1 MTKALQACAS
11 RLWRERKRKLGKL
24 GMEADRLLA
33 SCEGQEQTF
42 LRYVLSTLPLSDLGD
57 YSLRHFQAVV
67 RHALQ
72 VRCEFP
78 WCAALPEHLFLLYVL
93 YPRINN
99 EELADC
105 RELFYTALSDRIRG
119 LSWEQ
124 AVLEVNRWCAEQVA
138 YRSTDDRT
146 SSALSVYRRGFG
158 RCGEESVFAVSALRS
173 VGIAARQIYAPWW
186 SHCDDNHAWVEVF
199 DGARWRYL
207 GSCEPEP
214 ELDRGWFTSAASRAM
229 MIHAKAFVPGP
240 SLSPKEWSLLFPDTD
255 PLDLW
260 EENGVVYESVTH
272 HYGKVRPVTV
282 RALDWAGHPVCG
294 ARLSFSVCNMAG
306 PAEIA
311 ARRTGPDGTAALR
324 LGLSAVQVTAALQ
337 GRWGEALADISQT
350 DQMEIVL
357 DREPEPGWND
367 LDFPAPAGASG
378 FPAPLSPER
387 KALRRAW
394 LDEAA
399 VRREEKSRQI
409 HLEIF
414 RSLEEEKVLETLTEK
429 DRTEDIPAEILLD
442 SLPAFAWEKSLPS
455 EIFASALL
463 CPRIGMEPLA
473 PWREELSKAF
483 SPEEQAAFRRDPP
496 SLWNW
501 LEAHVKKIPS
511 FSALCGTPAG
521 SFRLGAASVQ
531 SRRVLFCA
539 LCRCIGIPARLSPV
553 DGAPEFYENGK
564 FHPVVG
570 KADAFLTLE
579 APAGQAGLCRRNYS
593 VSRLDADRWTPLNT
607 GDIPAGEA
615 RAFSLFPGSYRITT
629 ASRMPN
635 GAQLLRQATVS
646 LAAGETELL
655 RLSFREGR
663 TEDLLNRQSLPPF
676 ALEGPDGSKQESP
689 SLLEKAP
696 FSLLVWLEVGREP
709 TEHILNELYDA
720 APALAGF
727 CGNSQLA
734 LHFVLEDFEQQG
746 DPNLRRFLSLPLG
759 ARLWRGDFQDDAA
772 MLARRMFGDPDKL
785 PLVLLADRKGDGLYS
800 CSGYNVGTGE
810 LLLHLLERL
819 SQKPYLSIF

>member
-1 MTKALQACAS
+1 MTEALKACAS
-11 RLWRERKRKLGKL
+11 RLWRERKKELGEA
-24 GMEADRLLA
+24 GADADRLLA
-33 SCEGQEQTF
+33 SCKGQEQAF

-57 YSLRHFQAVV
+57 YSPRHFQAVV
-67 RHALQ
+67 RHALKIRQ
-72 VRCEFP
+72 EFP

-105 RELFYTALSDRIRG
+105 RELFYTALADRVRG

-124 AVLEVNRWCAEQVA
+124 AVLEVNRWCAEQA
-138 YRSTDDRT
+138 TYRSTDDRT

-207 GSCEPEP
+207 GACEPEP

-229 MIHAKAFVPGP
+229 VIHAKAFVPGR
-240 SLSPKEWSLLFPDTD
+240 SLSPEEWSLLFPDTD

-260 EENGVVYESVTH
+260 EEDGVVYETVTH
-272 HYGKVRPVTV
+272 HYGEVRPVTAQV
-282 RALDWAGHPVCG
+282 LDRTGQPVFG

-311 ARRTGPDGTAALR
+311 ARRTGPDGTAVLR
-324 LGLSAVQVTAALQ
+324 LGLGAVQVTAALH

-350 DQMEIVL
+350 DHIEIVL
-357 DREPEPGWND
+357 DREPKSGWND

-394 LDEAA
+394 LDKAA
-399 VRREEKSRQI
+399 AQREKKSRQA
-409 HLEIF
+409 HPEIP
-414 RSLEEEKVLETLTEK
+414 RSPEEEKILETLTEK
-429 DRTEDIPAEILLD
+429 DRTEEIPAEVLSD
-442 SLPAFAWEKSLPS
+442 SLPAFAWEKCLPP
-455 EIFASALL
+455 EIFTSSLL
-463 CPRIGMEPLA
+463 CPRIGTEPLA
-473 PWREELSKAF
+473 PWREKLSQVF
-483 SPEEQAAFRRDPP
+483 SPEEQAALRQEPRA
-496 SLWNW
+496 LWSW
-501 LEAHVKKIPS
+501 LETHVKKIPS
-511 FSALCGTPAG
+511 FPALCGTPTG
-521 SFRLGAASVQ
+521 SLRLGAAGAWG
-531 SRRVLFCA
+531 RRVLFCA
-539 LCRCIGIPARLSPV
+539 LCRSMGIPARLSPI
-553 DGAPEFYENGK
+553 DGEPEFYKSGA
-564 FHPVVG
+564 FHPAAG
-570 KADAFLTLE
+570 RADAFLTLK
-579 APAGQAGLCRRNYS
+579 APAGQAGLSRRNYS
-593 VSRLDADRWTPLNT
+593 VSRLDTGRWAPLDT
-607 GDIPAGEA
+607 GDISAGEA
-615 RAFSLFPGSYRITT
+615 RTLPLLPGLYRVT
-629 ASRMPN
+629 AVSRMPS
-635 GAQLLRQATVS
+635 GTQLFRQATVS
-646 LAAGETELL
+646 LAAGETQSLC
-655 RLSFREGR
+655 LSFREGR
-663 TEDLLNRQSLPPF
+663 SEDLLNRQSLPPF
-676 ALEGPDGSKQESP
+676 ALESPDGSKQESAG
-689 SLLEKAP
+689 LLAEAP

-727 CGNSQLA
+727 CAKSQLA
-734 LHFVLEDFEQQG
+734 LHFVLEDLEQRD
-746 DPNLRRFLSLPLG
+746 DPNLSRLLSLPLG

-810 LLLHLLERL
+810 LLLRLLERL
-819 SQKPYLSIF
+819 NPSAPC